1 MPELQQSIK
10 RQRKYLIYLLAIFVL
25 GWGFTS
31 AQDIYAGLL
40 LGTALSLYNHWI
52 IGKRI
57 DRFSR
62 AAAEGRK
69 TPSLGTVL
77 RMGSAALAAMIA
89 LQNPDQFN
97 LISTVIG
104 LMTAYAVIIIDFGIQ
119 HFIKRTNGK
128 EVK

>member
-25 GWGFTS
+25 GWGFGS
-31 AQDIYAGLL
+31 AQAIYAGLF
-40 LGTALSLYNHWI
+40 LGTSLSLYNHWI

-62 AAAEGRK
+62 AVAEGRK
-69 TPSLGTVL
+69 TPSLGTIL

-89 LQNPDQFN
+89 LRNPDQFN

>member
-10 RQRKYLIYLLAIFVL
+10 RQRTYLIYLLAIFVL

-31 AQDIYAGLL
+31 AQDIFAGLF

-52 IGKRI
+52 IGRRI
-57 DRFSR
+57 DRFSK
-62 AAAEGRK
+62 AVEDGRK
-69 TPSLGTVL
+69 IPSLGTIL
-77 RMGSAALAAMIA
+77 RMGSAALAAMVAI
-89 LQNPDQFN
+89 QNPDQFH
-97 LISTVIG
+97 LVATVIG
-104 LMTAYAVIIIDFGIQ
+104 LMTAYAVIMIDFGIQ

>member
-1 MPELQQSIK
+1 MPELQHSIK

-31 AQDIYAGLL
+31 AQEVYAGLI
-40 LGTALSLYNHWI
+40 LGTVLSLYNHWI
-52 IGKRI
+52 IGRRI
-57 DRFSR
+57 DRFR
-62 AAAEGRK
+62 KAVEDGRK

-89 LQNPDQFN
+89 LRNPDQFH

-104 LMTAYAVIIIDFGIQ
+104 LMTAYAVIMIDFGIQ
-119 HFIKRTNGK
+119 HFIKRKNGK